1 MKRLI
6 NNIYDLWDALREIRG
21 VNLPKDIKRKIR
33 RSYLRAIFLKRYD
46 SQTSMVNI
54 VGYRVKFRRYGT
66 FARLFKAIFV
76 NQIYRFV
83 SDKAN
88 PFIIDCGSN
97 IGMSVLYFKMIYP
110 DSEILA
116 FEPDREAYS
125 CLETNVRINAL
136 KSIEMIK
143 KAISNKE
150 GRIDFWF
157 DQANPGSL
165 RGSIIR
171 ERMPKQRREVEAA
184 CLSKYIDREV
194 DFLKIDVE
202 GAERD
207 VIEELSNERKLH
219 YIKQMIIEYHHHII
233 KNTDVFSRI
242 LRILED
248 AGLGYQ
254 IESSLTRPLKSQRFQ
269 DILIYAY
276 QKDYAA

>member
-1 MKRLI
+1 
-6 NNIYDLWDALREIRG
+6 
-21 VNLPKDIKRKIR
+21 
-33 RSYLRAIFLKRYD
+33 
-46 SQTSMVNI
+46 MVNI
-54 VGYRVKFRRYGT
+54 VGYRVKFCRYRT
-66 FARLFKAIFV
+66 FSRLFKAIFL
-76 NQIYRFV
+76 NQIYHFV
-83 SDKAN
+83 TDKAN

-125 CLETNVRINAL
+125 CLETNVRLNEL
-136 KSIEMIK
+136 KSIETIK

-157 DQANPGSL
+157 DQENPGSL

-171 ERMPKQRREVEAA
+171 ERMPKQRQEVEAA

-194 DFLKIDVE
+194 DFLKTDVE

-207 VIEELSNERKLH
+207 IIEELSNERKLH
-219 YIKQMIIEYHHHII
+219 YIKQMIIEYHHHIV
-233 KNTDVFSRI
+233 KDTDVFSRI

-248 AGLGYQ
+248 AGFGYQ
-254 IESSLTRPLKSQRFQ
+254 IESGLKRPLKRQRFQ

-276 QKDYAA
+276 QKDYTA